1 MAASAYHVISK
12 EVENHIIRDTIEFLD
27 THASTNNSHRQ
38 SCGITILLDKYNISI
53 SDTFVGSFL
62 DVLFLL
68 LALILSEFNEK
79 LRKKD

>member
-12 EVENHIIRDTIEFLD
+12 EVENHIIRDSIEFLD
-27 THASTNNSHRQ
+27 AHASTNNSHRQ
-38 SCGITILLDKYNISI
+38 SCGIMKLLDKYNIGI

-79 LRKKD
+79 LRRKD